1 MEDVHLKKVIDMR
14 IILTILS
21 ALFFAPVSTMA
32 GDPLEVQ
39 LKELTP
45 ADEIQRLSVQIPVM
59 CFLDENNSNIT
70 LLSKTSVA
78 CDVVIVNESLEE
90 MSTYPCVISEVPTT
104 IPLDSTGEYHISITL
119 VNGTCYYGVFLIP

>member
-1 MEDVHLKKVIDMR
+1 MR

-104 IPLDSTGEYHISITL
+104 IPLDSTGEYRISITL